1 MLYEDG
7 KMPKPFLTYEQQLIK
22 LRDEKHIVIAD
33 EAETLCKLQQVGY
46 YSLVSGYKHLFRL
59 PAQKIYKDGTA
70 FEELVSLYEFDEALR
85 ELFLHYLLHIERHVR
100 SLLSYYFTEKYGEAQ
115 SAYLL
120 KTNYNYV
127 RKHQQGIDRLVHE
140 LQKLTLTTQHSYIAY
155 QQNTYHNV
163 PLWVLVNALTFGTL
177 SKMYFFFPFDLQSK
191 VSKNFAHVNE
201 KQLGQ
206 FLAVMTKFRNVCAH
220 NERLFSYRSKDA
232 IPDMELHAKLGIPKG
247 RGLYQCGKN
256 DLFAVVI
263 AFRYLLPKQEF
274 LVFKR
279 VLTTQIDNFLKSTTH
294 ISEEELLHAMGF
306 PANWKKISLYRI

>member
-1 MLYEDG
+1 
-7 KMPKPFLTYEQQLIK
+7 MPKPFLTYKQQLVK

-33 EAETLCKLQQVGY
+33 EAGTLCKLQQVGY

>member
-1 MLYEDG
+1 
-7 KMPKPFLTYEQQLIK
+7 MPKPFLTYEQQFIK
-22 LRDEKHIVIAD
+22 LRDEKHIVITD
-33 EAETLCKLQQVGY
+33 ETETLCKLQQVGY
-46 YSLVSGYKHLFRL
+46 YSLVSGYKHLFRI
-59 PAQKIYKDGTA
+59 PAQKVYKNGTA

-85 ELFLHYLLHIERHVR
+85 ELFLHYLLHIERHIR

-115 SAYLL
+115 STYLL

-127 RKHQQGIDRLVHE
+127 RKHQQGIDRLVYE

-155 QQNTYHNV
+155 QRNTYHNV

-206 FLAVMTKFRNVCAH
+206 FLTVMTKFRNVCAH

-232 IPDMELHAKLGIPKG
+232 IPDMELHSKLSISKE
-247 RGLYQCGKN
+247 RSLYQCGKS

-274 LVFKR
+274 LEFKR
-279 VLTTQIDNFLKSTTH
+279 ALTKQIDRFLKSTPH
-294 ISEEELLHAMGF
+294 ISEEELLRAMGF

>member
-1 MLYEDG
+1 
-7 KMPKPFLTYEQQLIK
+7 MPKPFLTYEQQLIK

-220 NERLFSYRSKDA
+220 NERLFSYRSKDE

-279 VLTTQIDNFLKSTTH
+279 ALTTQIDNFLKSTTH

>member
-1 MLYEDG
+1 M
-7 KMPKPFLTYEQQLIK
+7 
-22 LRDEKHIVIAD
+22 
-33 EAETLCKLQQVGY
+33 
-46 YSLVSGYKHLFRL
+46 
-59 PAQKIYKDGTA
+59 
-70 FEELVSLYEFDEALR
+70 
-85 ELFLHYLLHIERHVR
+85 
-100 SLLSYYFTEKYGEAQ
+100 
-115 SAYLL
+115 

-220 NERLFSYRSKDA
+220 NERLFSYRSKDE

-279 VLTTQIDNFLKSTTH
+279 ALTTQIDNFLKSTTH

>member
-1 MLYEDG
+1 
-7 KMPKPFLTYEQQLIK
+7 MPKPFLTYEQQLIK

-220 NERLFSYRSKDA
+220 NERLFSYRSKDE

-247 RGLYQCGKN
+247 RGLYQCGKK

-279 VLTTQIDNFLKSTTH
+279 ALTTQIDNFLKSTTH

>member
-1 MLYEDG
+1 
-7 KMPKPFLTYEQQLIK
+7 
-22 LRDEKHIVIAD
+22 
-33 EAETLCKLQQVGY
+33 
-46 YSLVSGYKHLFRL
+46 LVY
-59 PAQKIYKDGTA
+59 
-70 FEELVSLYEFDEALR
+70 
-85 ELFLHYLLHIERHVR
+85 
-100 SLLSYYFTEKYGEAQ
+100 
-115 SAYLL
+115 
-120 KTNYNYV
+120 
-127 RKHQQGIDRLVHE
+127 E

-155 QQNTYHNV
+155 QRNTYHNV

-206 FLAVMTKFRNVCAH
+206 FLTVMTKFRNVCAH

-232 IPDMELHAKLGIPKG
+232 IPDMELHSKLGISKECS
-247 RGLYQCGKN
+247 LYQCGKS

-274 LVFKR
+274 LEFKR
-279 VLTTQIDNFLKSTTH
+279 ALTIQIDSFLKSTTH
-294 ISEEELLHAMGF
+294 ISEEELLRAMGF

>member
-1 MLYEDG
+1 
-7 KMPKPFLTYEQQLIK
+7 MPKPFLTYEQQLVK
-22 LRDEKHIVIAD
+22 LRDEKYIVIAD
-33 EAETLCKLQQVGY
+33 EAGTLCKLQQVGY

-163 PLWVLVNALTFGTL
+163 PLCVLVNALTFGTL

-220 NERLFSYRSKDA
+220 NERLFSYRSKDE

-279 VLTTQIDNFLKSTTH
+279 ALTTQIDNFLKSTTH

>member
-1 MLYEDG
+1 
-7 KMPKPFLTYEQQLIK
+7 MPKPFLTYEQQLVK

-33 EAETLCKLQQVGY
+33 EAGTLCKLQQVGY
-46 YSLVSGYKHLFRL
+46 YLLVSGYKHLFRL

-220 NERLFSYRSKDA
+220 NERLFSYRSKDE

-279 VLTTQIDNFLKSTTH
+279 ALTTQIDNFLKSTTH

>member
-1 MLYEDG
+1 
-7 KMPKPFLTYEQQLIK
+7 MPKPFLTYEQQFIK
-22 LRDEKHIVIAD
+22 LRDEKHIVITD
-33 EAETLCKLQQVGY
+33 ETETLCKLQQVGY
-46 YSLVSGYKHLFRL
+46 YSLVSGYKHLFRI
-59 PAQKIYKDGTA
+59 PAQKVYKNGTA
-70 FEELVSLYEFDEALR
+70 FEEFVSLYEFDEALR
-85 ELFLHYLLHIERHVR
+85 ELFLHYLLHIERHIR

-115 SAYLL
+115 STYLL

-127 RKHQQGIDRLVHE
+127 RKHQQGIDRLVYE

-155 QQNTYHNV
+155 QRNTYHNV

-177 SKMYFFFPFDLQSK
+177 SKMYFFFPSDLQSK

-206 FLAVMTKFRNVCAH
+206 FLTVMTKFRNVCAH

-232 IPDMELHAKLGIPKG
+232 IPDMELHSKLGISKE
-247 RGLYQCGKN
+247 RSLYQCGKS

-274 LVFKR
+274 LEFKR
-279 VLTTQIDNFLKSTTH
+279 ALTKQIDRFLKSTTH
-294 ISEEELLHAMGF
+294 ISEEELLRAMGF

>member
-1 MLYEDG
+1 
-7 KMPKPFLTYEQQLIK
+7 MPKPFLTYEQQLIK
-22 LRDEKHIVIAD
+22 LRDEKHIVITD
-33 EAETLCKLQQVGY
+33 ETETLCKLQQVGY
-46 YSLVSGYKHLFRL
+46 YSLVSGYKHLFRI
-59 PAQKIYKDGTA
+59 PAQKIYKNGTA

-85 ELFLHYLLHIERHVR
+85 ELFLHYLLHIERHIR

-127 RKHQQGIDRLVHE
+127 RKHQPGIDRLVYE

-155 QQNTYHNV
+155 QRNTYHNV

-206 FLAVMTKFRNVCAH
+206 FLTVMTKFRNVCAH

-232 IPDMELHAKLGIPKG
+232 IPDMELHSKLGISKECS
-247 RGLYQCGKN
+247 LYQCGKS

-274 LVFKR
+274 LEFKR
-279 VLTTQIDNFLKSTTH
+279 ALTIQIDSFLKSTTH
-294 ISEEELLHAMGF
+294 ISEEELLRAMGF

>member
-1 MLYEDG
+1 
-7 KMPKPFLTYEQQLIK
+7 MPKPFLTYEQQLIK
-22 LRDEKHIVIAD
+22 LRDEKHIVITD
-33 EAETLCKLQQVGY
+33 ETETLCKLQQVGY
-46 YSLVSGYKHLFRL
+46 YSLVSGYKHLFRI
-59 PAQKIYKDGTA
+59 PAQKIYKNGTA

-85 ELFLHYLLHIERHVR
+85 ELFLHYLLHIERHIR
-100 SLLSYYFTEKYGEAQ
+100 SLLSYYFTEKYGESQ
-115 SAYLL
+115 STYLL

-127 RKHQQGIDRLVHE
+127 RKHQQGIDRLVYE
-140 LQKLTLTTQHSYIAY
+140 LQKLTLTTQHAYIAY
-155 QQNTYHNV
+155 QRNTYHNV

-206 FLAVMTKFRNVCAH
+206 FLTVMTKFRNVCAH

-232 IPDMELHAKLGIPKG
+232 IPDMGLHAKLGISKE
-247 RGLYQCGKN
+247 RSLYQCGKS

-274 LVFKR
+274 LEFKR
-279 VLTTQIDNFLKSTTH
+279 ALTIQIDSFLKSTTH
-294 ISEEELLHAMGF
+294 ISEEELLRAMGF

>member
-1 MLYEDG
+1 
-7 KMPKPFLTYEQQLIK
+7 MPKPFLTYEQQLIK

-279 VLTTQIDNFLKSTTH
+279 ALTTQIDNFLKSTTH

>member
-1 MLYEDG
+1 
-7 KMPKPFLTYEQQLIK
+7 MPKPFLTYEQQLIK
-22 LRDEKHIVIAD
+22 LRDEKHIVITD
-33 EAETLCKLQQVGY
+33 ETETLCKLQQVGY
-46 YSLVSGYKHLFRL
+46 YSLVSGYKHLFRI
-59 PAQKIYKDGTA
+59 PAQKIYKNGTA

-85 ELFLHYLLHIERHVR
+85 ELFLHYLLHIERHIR

-127 RKHQQGIDRLVHE
+127 RKHQQGIDRLVYE
-140 LQKLTLTTQHSYIAY
+140 LQKLTLTTRHSYIAY
-155 QQNTYHNV
+155 QRNTYHNV

-206 FLAVMTKFRNVCAH
+206 FLTVMTKFRNVCAH

-232 IPDMELHAKLGIPKG
+232 IPDMELHSKLGISKECS
-247 RGLYQCGKN
+247 LYQCGKS

-274 LVFKR
+274 LEFKR
-279 VLTTQIDNFLKSTTH
+279 ALTIQIDSFLKIH
-294 ISEEELLHAMGF
+294 
-306 PANWKKISLYRI
+306 PAYQALTVCVLS

>member
-1 MLYEDG
+1 
-7 KMPKPFLTYEQQLIK
+7 MPKPFLTYEQQLVK

-33 EAETLCKLQQVGY
+33 EAGTLCKLQQVGY

-100 SLLSYYFTEKYGEAQ
+100 SLLAYYFTEKYGEAQ

-279 VLTTQIDNFLKSTTH
+279 ALTTQIDNFLKSTTH

>member
-1 MLYEDG
+1 
-7 KMPKPFLTYEQQLIK
+7 MPKPFLTYEQQLIK
-22 LRDEKHIVIAD
+22 LRDEKHIVITD
-33 EAETLCKLQQVGY
+33 ETETLCKLQQVGY
-46 YSLVSGYKHLFRL
+46 YSLVSGYKHLFRI
-59 PAQKIYKDGTA
+59 PAQKIYKNGTA

-85 ELFLHYLLHIERHVR
+85 ELFLHYLLHIERHIR

-127 RKHQQGIDRLVHE
+127 RKHQQGIDRLVYE

-155 QQNTYHNV
+155 QRNTYHNV

-206 FLAVMTKFRNVCAH
+206 FLTVMTKFRNVCAH
-220 NERLFSYRSKDA
+220 NERLFSYRAKDA
-232 IPDMELHAKLGIPKG
+232 IPDMELHSKLGISKECS
-247 RGLYQCGKN
+247 LYQCGKS

-274 LVFKR
+274 LEFKR
-279 VLTTQIDNFLKSTTH
+279 ALTIQIDSFLKSTTH
-294 ISEEELLHAMGF
+294 ISEEELLRAMGF

>member
-1 MLYEDG
+1 
-7 KMPKPFLTYEQQLIK
+7 MPKPFLTYEQQLIK

-33 EAETLCKLQQVGY
+33 EAGTLCKLQQVGY

-85 ELFLHYLLHIERHVR
+85 ELFLHYLLHIERLVR

-279 VLTTQIDNFLKSTTH
+279 ALTTQIDNFLKSTTH

>member
-1 MLYEDG
+1 
-7 KMPKPFLTYEQQLIK
+7 MPKPFLTYEQQLVK

-33 EAETLCKLQQVGY
+33 EAGTLCKLQQVGY

-220 NERLFSYRSKDA
+220 NERLFSYRSKDE

-279 VLTTQIDNFLKSTTH
+279 ALTTQIDNFLKSTTH

-306 PANWKKISLYRI
+306 PANWKKINLYRI

>member
-1 MLYEDG
+1 
-7 KMPKPFLTYEQQLIK
+7 MPKPFLTYEQQLIK
-22 LRDEKHIVIAD
+22 LRDEKHIVITD
-33 EAETLCKLQQVGY
+33 ETETLCKLQQVGY
-46 YSLVSGYKHLFRL
+46 YSLVSGYKHLFRI
-59 PAQKIYKDGTA
+59 PAQKIYKNGTA

-85 ELFLHYLLHIERHVR
+85 ELFLHYLLHIERHIR

-115 SAYLL
+115 RAYLL

-127 RKHQQGIDRLVHE
+127 RKHQQGIDRLVYE

-155 QQNTYHNV
+155 QRNTYHNV

-206 FLAVMTKFRNVCAH
+206 FLTVMTKFRNVCAH

-232 IPDMELHAKLGIPKG
+232 IPDMELHSKLGISKECS
-247 RGLYQCGKN
+247 LYQCGKS

-274 LVFKR
+274 LEFKR
-279 VLTTQIDNFLKSTTH
+279 ALTIQIDSFLKSTTH
-294 ISEEELLHAMGF
+294 ISEEELLRAMGF

>member
-1 MLYEDG
+1 
-7 KMPKPFLTYEQQLIK
+7 MPKPFLTYEQQLVK

-33 EAETLCKLQQVGY
+33 EAGTLCKLQQVGY
-46 YSLVSGYKHLFRL
+46 YSLVSGYKHLLRL

>member
-1 MLYEDG
+1 
-7 KMPKPFLTYEQQLIK
+7 MPKPFLTYEQQLIK
-22 LRDEKHIVIAD
+22 LRDEKHIVITD
-33 EAETLCKLQQVGY
+33 ETETLCKLQQVGY
-46 YSLVSGYKHLFRL
+46 YSLVSGYKHLFRI
-59 PAQKIYKDGTA
+59 PAQKIYKNGTA

-85 ELFLHYLLHIERHVR
+85 ELFLHYLLHIERHIR

-127 RKHQQGIDRLVHE
+127 RKHQQGIDRLVYE
-140 LQKLTLTTQHSYIAY
+140 LQKLTLTTHHSYIAY
-155 QQNTYHNV
+155 QRNTYHNV

-206 FLAVMTKFRNVCAH
+206 FLTVMTKFRNVCAH

-232 IPDMELHAKLGIPKG
+232 IPDMELHSKLGISKECS
-247 RGLYQCGKN
+247 LYQCGKS

-274 LVFKR
+274 LEFKR
-279 VLTTQIDNFLKSTTH
+279 ALTIQIDSFLKSTTH
-294 ISEEELLHAMGF
+294 ISEEELLRAMGF